1 MPTEAPRGSSYYE
14 ARSTTGNKVP
24 ISDTCET
31 VIHSRSQGA
40 DGWRIVAQRWRE
52 TVLIGTAPT
61 RGVEVDM
68 TAKMLDI
75 ARPLGAVAMG

>member
-1 MPTEAPRGSSYYE
+1 MWMLTEAPRGSSYYE

-31 VIHSRSQGA
+31 VP
-40 DGWRIVAQRWRE
+40 
-52 TVLIGTAPT
+52 IGTAPT
-61 RGVEVDM
+61 RGIEVDM

-75 ARPLGAVAMG
+75 ARPLGAVVLG